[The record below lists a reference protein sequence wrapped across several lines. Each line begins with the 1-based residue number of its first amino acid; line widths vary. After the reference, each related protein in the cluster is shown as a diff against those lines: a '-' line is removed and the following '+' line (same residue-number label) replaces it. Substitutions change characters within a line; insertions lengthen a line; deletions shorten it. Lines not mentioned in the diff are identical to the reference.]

1 MVSWVACGPAKG
13 GMEAAAMLPDGH
25 PLASLTFPTTRRDAS
40 GLAFMAAQ
48 KVLLEWGSVGMMPR

>member
-25 PLASLTFPTTRRDAS
+25 PLASLTFLTTRRV
-40 GLAFMAAQ
+40 AAQ
-48 KVLLEWGSVGMMPR
+48 KVRPRWDDATLRSFFAN